1 MGTVTLDLHL
11 HSTISDGRLTPDALV
26 RFAKDS
32 GVTTMA
38 LSDHDATDGV
48 DLASQTGASLGIRV
62 IPAIELS
69 TDLPGASIHV
79 LGLFI
84 NHHDAD
90 LQTTLKQFRDARLE
104 RAQAMVDALTKLGAP
119 ITLERVFEIAGEG
132 SVGRP
137 HVAQALLEAGH
148 IQTIDE
154 AFERFIGRNGPAYF
168 EGFRL
173 EPADGIKLIHSVG
186 GFASWA
192 HPNELD
198 GRDWRD
204 YLPAVLEAGVDGL
217 EAYYSK
223 EYAPEVQAGLLQA
236 CELHNL
242 IPTVGSDF
250 HGFGTLKVPPGAVA
264 SPADLLERL
273 EARVEAF
280 RLAGG

>member
-1 MGTVTLDLHL
+1 VTLDLHL
-11 HSTISDGRLTPDALV
+11 HSTVSDGRMAPRDLV
-26 RFAKDS
+26 KFAAGH
-32 GVTTMA
+32 GVTVMA

-48 DLASQTGASLGIRV
+48 DDAQAVGAPLGVRV

-69 TDLPGASIHV
+69 TDLPGASIHI
-79 LGLFI
+79 LGLFL
-84 NHHDAD
+84 NHHDANF
-90 LQTTLKQFRDARLE
+90 QTAIRGFRETRLT
-104 RAQAMVDALTKLGAP
+104 RAEQMVEALVRIGAP
-119 ITLERVFEIAGEG
+119 IRVERVFEIAGEG

-154 AFERFIGRNGPAYF
+154 AFDRFIGRGGPAYF

-173 EPADGIKLIHSVG
+173 EPADGIQLIHSVG

-198 GRDWRD
+198 GKDWREF
-204 YLPAVLEAGVDGL
+204 LPAILDAGIDGL

-223 EYAPEVQAGLLQA
+223 EYGPEYPGALLEA
-236 CELHNL
+236 CAANDL

-250 HGFGTLKVPPGAVA
+250 HGFGTLQVPPGSVA
-264 SPADLLERL
+264 SPPDLLERL
-273 EARVEAF
+273 EARVA
-280 RLAGG
+280 RLRS